1 MSYFLFQFA
10 TFSFSNDRF
19 TFVSGGC
26 DAAAKLWDVRTGRC
40 IQTFTG
46 HESDINAVAYF
57 PNYQSFGTGSD
68 DATCRLFDIRADQEL
83 LIYRYL
89 APGSSRITALNSVMN
104 QSSVESPQS
113 PSPSLAVSSLL
124 ATMTLTAMFGTPL
137 RAIALV
143 CSLVMTTESGNTVNV
158 LHYLTNTNFSCL
170 GVSEDGMAVGTGSW
184 DSFLRIWN

>member
-1 MSYFLFQFA
+1 MSLFQLA
-10 TFSFSNDRF
+10 SFSNDRF

-89 APGSSRITALNSVMN
+89 ATDHFWITNLFIAMN

-113 PSPSLAVSSLL
+113 PSPNLAVSSLL
-124 ATMTLTAMFGTPL
+124 ATMTLTATFGIPL
-137 RAIALV
+137 RAIVPV
-143 CSLVMTTESGNTVNV
+143 CLLVMTTESGNPEQV
-158 LHYLTNTNFSCL
+158 HRCLTNNF
-170 GVSEDGMAVGTGSW
+170 
-184 DSFLRIWN
+184 